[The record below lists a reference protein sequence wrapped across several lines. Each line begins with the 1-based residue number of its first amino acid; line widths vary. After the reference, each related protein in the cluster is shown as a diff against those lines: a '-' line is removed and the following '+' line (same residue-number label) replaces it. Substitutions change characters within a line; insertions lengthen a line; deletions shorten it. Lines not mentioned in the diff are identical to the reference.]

1 MTDSLPL
8 RRSSLRDQA
17 LAVIRQQL
25 VAGEIRPGEIYSAS
39 GMATRLG
46 TSNAPVR
53 EAMLTLVH
61 QGVLEV
67 VPNRGFRVTPVTD
80 RDLDEVHQ
88 LRLMLEVPAV
98 EELARRGRTAE
109 LDALREHARAC
120 TRAAEDGDM
129 TVFLEADREFH
140 LSMLGMLGNGRLVQ
154 LVEMLRD
161 QTRLYGLH
169 KLAAEGL
176 LVSTSLEHFD
186 LLDAVL
192 SGDPREAGRQM
203 VRHLQH
209 VRGDW
214 AADADALPPATG
226 RYPAVPGAR
235 PDIAEEAE
243 PPAGG

>member
-1 MTDSLPL
+1 MDSLRL
-8 RRSSLRDQA
+8 TRSSLRDQA

-25 VAGEIRPGEIYSAS
+25 VAGEIRPGEIHSAA
-39 GMATRLG
+39 GMAARLG

-53 EAMLTLVH
+53 EAMLTLVN

-80 RDLDEVHQ
+80 KDLDEVYQ

-98 EELARRGRTAE
+98 EELARRGPTE
-109 LDALREHARAC
+109 GLEALREHARAC
-120 TRAAEDGDM
+120 TQAAEDGDM
-129 TVFLEADREFH
+129 TVFLEADRDFH
-140 LSMLGMLGNGRLVQ
+140 LSMLGMLGNRRLVQ

-169 KLAAEGL
+169 TLAVEGR

-192 SGDPREAGRQM
+192 SGDPGAARQQM
-203 VRHLQH
+203 IRHLKH

-214 AADADALPPATG
+214 AADADALPPAPG
-226 RYPAVPGAR
+226 EFPAVPQPVSDETVR
-235 PDIAEEAE
+235 SVQP
-243 PPAGG
+243 

>member
-1 MTDSLPL
+1 MESRRLT
-8 RRSSLRDQA
+8 RSSLRDQA

-25 VAGEIRPGEIYSAS
+25 VAGEIRPGEIHSAS
-39 GMATRLG
+39 GMAARLG

-53 EAMLTLVH
+53 EAMLTLVN

-80 RDLDEVHQ
+80 KDLDEVYQ
-88 LRLMLEVPAV
+88 LRRMLEVPAV
-98 EELARRGRTAE
+98 EELARRGPTAE
-109 LDALREHARAC
+109 LEALRQHAHAC
-120 TRAAEDGDM
+120 TRAAEEGDM
-129 TVFLEADREFH
+129 TVFLEADRDFH
-140 LSMLGMLGNGRLVQ
+140 LSMLTMLGNGRLVQ

-169 KLAAEGL
+169 TLAAEGR

-192 SGDPREAGRQM
+192 SGDPAAAGRQM
-203 VRHLQH
+203 IRHLKH

-214 AADADALPPATG
+214 AAHRDAGPSAPAEF
-226 RYPAVPGAR
+226 PAVPGPAA
-235 PDIAEEAE
+235 DDLTGSVE
-243 PPAGG
+243 P

>member
-1 MTDSLPL
+1 MKPL
-8 RRSSLRDQA
+8 QLTRSSLRDQA

-53 EAMLTLVH
+53 EAMLTLVN

-80 RDLDEVHQ
+80 RDLDEVYQ

-98 EELARRGRTAE
+98 EELARRGPTE
-109 LDALREHARAC
+109 HLEALREHAHAC
-120 TRAAEDGDM
+120 RQAAEDGDM
-129 TVFLEADREFH
+129 TVFLEADRDFH
-140 LSMLGMLGNGRLVQ
+140 LTMLGMLGNRRLVQ

-169 KLAAEGL
+169 ALAAEGR
-176 LVSTSLEHFD
+176 LVSTSQEHFD

-192 SGDPREAGRQM
+192 SGDPAAAGRQM
-203 VRHLQH
+203 IRHLQH

-214 AADADALPPATG
+214 AAGADTLPPTSG
-226 RYPAVPGAR
+226 EFPPVPEPAPGGTVRTVR
-235 PDIAEEAE
+235 P
-243 PPAGG
+243 